1 MSSRNVLQLS
11 HSHHFIRVKARKNSF
26 GFLNAVP
33 GKNDVGVSALILI
46 DLPVFKN
53 VGSSSEQRNL
63 STLRI
68 IGWASSVVYHAHDF
82 VPFFVNE
89 DQFGA
94 RSAFLTGKMSDV
106 VDSAQYSES
115 VHPFVQI
122 LDHHVSLLRTPL
134 SLYAL
139 ALGLLYRYFRRVVDQ
154 INVWDFLFLFY
165 SDLL

>member
-1 MSSRNVLQLS
+1 MQLLRVAPFCVYRFVVCIDSLLEIVSSRNVLQLS

-68 IGWASSVVYHAHDF
+68 IG
-82 VPFFVNE
+82 
-89 DQFGA
+89 
-94 RSAFLTGKMSDV
+94 
-106 VDSAQYSES
+106 
-115 VHPFVQI
+115 
-122 LDHHVSLLRTPL
+122 
-134 SLYAL
+134 
-139 ALGLLYRYFRRVVDQ
+139 
-154 INVWDFLFLFY
+154 
-165 SDLL
+165 